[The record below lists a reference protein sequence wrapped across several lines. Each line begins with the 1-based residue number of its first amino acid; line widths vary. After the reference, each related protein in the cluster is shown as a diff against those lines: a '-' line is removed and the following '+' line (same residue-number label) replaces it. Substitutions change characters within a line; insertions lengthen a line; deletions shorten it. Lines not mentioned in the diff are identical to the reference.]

1 MILRGLD
8 YTKAVPKVFFRSF
21 QYSYFSN
28 HHRAST
34 VNRTYLRKL
43 ILPFHCLLDAIAFLF
58 CRTVHVTAEKLLKS
72 KRSTYWV
79 LLSEA
84 IFQHV
89 LKITTGAPVISKKRL
104 SSSRFSSFLCTNMKG
119 ST

>member
-8 YTKAVPKVFFRSF
+8 YAKAVPKVFFRSF
-21 QYSYFSN
+21 QYSYFSD

-34 VNRTYLRKL
+34 VNRAYLRKL
-43 ILPFHCLLDAIAFLF
+43 ILPFHCLQDAIAFLF
-58 CRTVHVTAEKLLKS
+58 CRAVYVTAEKLLKS

-104 SSSRFSSFLCTNMKG
+104 SSSQFSSLLCTNMEG